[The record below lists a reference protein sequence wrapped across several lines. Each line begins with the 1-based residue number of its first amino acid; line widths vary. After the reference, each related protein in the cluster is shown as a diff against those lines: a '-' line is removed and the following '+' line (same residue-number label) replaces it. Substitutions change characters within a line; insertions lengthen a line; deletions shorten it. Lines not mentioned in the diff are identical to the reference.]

1 MAEDAGFE
9 GNLMLQSLMDEI
21 NTAEEELNNLRF
33 DYMSK
38 HLNWKGRG
46 VQYILSRLAFFKF
59 IIWVCPIERFLT
71 PPHPINFIHDQ
82 ISIYLVLFRVSFG

>member
-9 GNLMLQSLMDEI
+9 GNLMLQSLIDEI

-38 HLNWKGRG
+38 HLNWRG
-46 VQYILSRLAFFKF
+46 EGGGS
-59 IIWVCPIERFLT
+59 
-71 PPHPINFIHDQ
+71 
-82 ISIYLVLFRVSFG
+82 SIF